1 MDSSRFWR
9 LDDSGE
15 LLTRDGRPVSFS
27 KEFARGMVT
36 GKNQQF
42 TAEQANAIAERYI
55 QGLQHLTGD
64 EFSPDLRPR
73 DERIVESTSLILD
86 YLL

>member
-1 MDSSRFWR
+1 
-9 LDDSGE
+9 
-15 LLTRDGRPVSFS
+15 
-27 KEFARGMVT
+27 MVT
-36 GKNQQF
+36 EKNQQF
-42 TAEQANAIAERYI
+42 TAEQASAIAERYI
-55 QGLQHLTGD
+55 LGLQHLTGG